1 MNLFRIRIKWIV
13 VTALLSIFVG
23 VVGIALSIT
32 PEFVRFITSLDLR
45 NLVPD
50 KSDATYMLYDEI
62 DVQPSANVQIL
73 ATGGNVSI
81 SESPTNQIKVFF
93 HVPYKPNDRLIPLI
107 AQNGATYVI
116 DERAIWQEL
125 AGNTSQPNITLD
137 VQVPHGTSLTIT
149 NTFGEINLGG
159 ILHNVVVS
167 STLGT
172 ITVNSAQIDQ
182 LDLTSTVSSSIKGLA
197 PKSTNISLN
206 RGSVALHVVQAGQ
219 HDVYVKDGSIA
230 MKVDQTM
237 TIATVHRATNG
248 TFHSEVVNTKTN
260 PADVSLSL
268 IIDNGNIEVTPP

>member
-23 VVGIALSIT
+23 SVGIALSIT

-50 KSDATYMLYDEI
+50 KSTATYMLYDEI

-93 HVPYKPNDRLIPLI
+93 HVPYKPNDTLIPLI
-107 AQNGATYVI
+107 AQDGATYVI

-137 VQVPHGTSLTIT
+137 VQVPHGTSLSIT
-149 NTFGEINLGG
+149 NTLGEINLGG
-159 ILHNVVVS
+159 ILHNVVIS

-172 ITVNSAQIDQ
+172 ITVNSARIDQ
-182 LDLTSTVSSSIKGLA
+182 LDLTSTVNGSIKGLA

-237 TIATVHRATNG
+237 TIATVHRANNG

-260 PADVSLSL
+260 PADVSLNL
-268 IIDNGNIEVTPP
+268 IIDSGNIEVTPP

>member
-23 VVGIALSIT
+23 SVGIALSIT

-93 HVPYKPNDRLIPLI
+93 HVPYKPNDTLIPLI
-107 AQNGATYVI
+107 AQDGATYVI

-137 VQVPHGTSLTIT
+137 VQVPHGTSLSIT
-149 NTFGEINLGG
+149 NTLGEINLGG
-159 ILHNVVVS
+159 ILHNVVIS

-172 ITVNSAQIDQ
+172 ITVNSARIDQ
-182 LDLTSTVSSSIKGLA
+182 LDLTSTVNGSIKGLA

-237 TIATVHRATNG
+237 TIATVHRANNG

-260 PADVSLSL
+260 PADVSLNL
-268 IIDNGNIEVTPP
+268 IIDSGNIEVTPP

>member
-137 VQVPHGTSLTIT
+137 VQVPLWFAWRRARICWRRYTTQPWCCDNRPGHGLQRWRYTRPRNPL
-149 NTFGEINLGG
+149 
-159 ILHNVVVS
+159 S
-167 STLGT
+167 SPG
-172 ITVNSAQIDQ
+172 VGA
-182 LDLTSTVSSSIKGLA
+182 
-197 PKSTNISLN
+197 
-206 RGSVALHVVQAGQ
+206 
-219 HDVYVKDGSIA
+219 
-230 MKVDQTM
+230 
-237 TIATVHRATNG
+237 
-248 TFHSEVVNTKTN
+248 
-260 PADVSLSL
+260 
-268 IIDNGNIEVTPP
+268 

>member
-237 TIATVHRATNG
+237 TIATVHRANNG

>member
-23 VVGIALSIT
+23 SVGIALSIT

-50 KSDATYMLYDEI
+50 KSTATYMLYDEI

-81 SESPTNQIKVFF
+81 SESPTNQVKVFF
-93 HVPYKPNDRLIPLI
+93 HVPYKPNDTLIPLI
-107 AQNGATYVI
+107 AQDGATYVI

-125 AGNTSQPNITLD
+125 AGNTSKPNITLD
-137 VQVPHGTSLTIT
+137 VQVPHGTSLSIT
-149 NTFGEINLGG
+149 NTLGEINLGG
-159 ILHNVVVS
+159 ILHNVVIS

-172 ITVNSAQIDQ
+172 ITVNSARIDQ
-182 LDLTSTVSSSIKGLA
+182 LDLTSTVNGSIKGLA

-237 TIATVHRATNG
+237 TIATVHRANNG

-260 PADVSLSL
+260 PADVSLNL
-268 IIDNGNIEVTPP
+268 IIDSGNIEVTPP

>member
-1 MNLFRIRIKWIV
+1 

-23 VVGIALSIT
+23 SVGIALSIT

-50 KSDATYMLYDEI
+50 KSTATYMLYDEI

-93 HVPYKPNDRLIPLI
+93 HVPYKPNDTLIPLI
-107 AQNGATYVI
+107 AQDGATYVI

-125 AGNTSQPNITLD
+125 AGNTSKPNITLD
-137 VQVPHGTSLTIT
+137 VQVPHGTSLSIT
-149 NTFGEINLGG
+149 NTLGEINLGG
-159 ILHNVVVS
+159 ILHNVVIS

-172 ITVNSAQIDQ
+172 ITVNSARIDQ
-182 LDLTSTVSSSIKGLA
+182 LDLTSTVNGSIKGLA

-237 TIATVHRATNG
+237 TIATVHRANNG

-260 PADVSLSL
+260 PADVSLNL
-268 IIDNGNIEVTPP
+268 IIDSGNIEVTPP

>member
-1 MNLFRIRIKWIV
+1 MNLFRICIKWIV

-237 TIATVHRATNG
+237 TIATVHRANNG

>member
-1 MNLFRIRIKWIV
+1 MNLFRICIKWIV

-172 ITVNSAQIDQ
+172 ITVNSAQIE
-182 LDLTSTVSSSIKGLA
+182 LIDL
-197 PKSTNISLN
+197 
-206 RGSVALHVVQAGQ
+206 
-219 HDVYVKDGSIA
+219 
-230 MKVDQTM
+230 
-237 TIATVHRATNG
+237 
-248 TFHSEVVNTKTN
+248 
-260 PADVSLSL
+260 
-268 IIDNGNIEVTPP
+268 

>member
-23 VVGIALSIT
+23 SVGIALSIT

-50 KSDATYMLYDEI
+50 KSTATYMLYDEI

-93 HVPYKPNDRLIPLI
+93 HVPYKPNDTLIPLI
-107 AQNGATYVI
+107 AQDGATYVI

-125 AGNTSQPNITLD
+125 AGNTSKPNITLD
-137 VQVPHGTSLTIT
+137 VQVPHGTSLSIT
-149 NTFGEINLGG
+149 NTLGEINLGG
-159 ILHNVVVS
+159 ILHNVVIS

-172 ITVNSAQIDQ
+172 ITVNSARIDQ
-182 LDLTSTVSSSIKGLA
+182 LDLTSTVNGSIKGLA

-237 TIATVHRATNG
+237 TIATVHRANNG

-260 PADVSLSL
+260 PADVSLNL
-268 IIDNGNIEVTPP
+268 IIDSGNIEVTPP